1 MQITSNIIEQK
12 SKDLDEVIALSAFRQ
27 RSANDWSAD
36 SVRLIATPSA
46 FARQALYYVQEI
58 GHFHAARTY
67 FTEREQLESFL
78 VVYTVAGAGE
88 LTYRD
93 KTTTVRAGDLFCIDC
108 MDYQHYRTVPDSR
121 EPWELLWV
129 HLYGSSSRFYYERF
143 AEADSPVIRLP
154 QGSGI
159 PALLRRLLE
168 IQRDRSLDTELESSR
183 LLVALLTELLL
194 ESKGRDRDP
203 SAAPAYILQLK
214 ATLEREYAASHSL
227 DTMAAAHAV
236 NKYHLARTFKRHIGF
251 SPLEYLINTRITR
264 AKELL
269 QYGTLPV
276 ADIARAVGVDN
287 ASHFINLFKSRTGLT
302 PLAFRNRWKQPE

>member
-1 MQITSNIIEQK
+1 M
-12 SKDLDEVIALSAFRQ
+12 SAFRQ

-46 FARQALYYVQEI
+46 FARQALYYIQEI
-58 GHFHAARTY
+58 GHFRAARAY

-93 KTTTVRAGDLFCIDC
+93 QTTTVRPGDLFCIDC
-108 MDYQHYRTVPDSR
+108 MAYQHYRTALDSR

-129 HLYGSSSRFYYERF
+129 HLYGSGSRSYYELF
-143 AEADSPVIRLP
+143 AEADSPVVRLP

-159 PALLRRLLE
+159 PALLRRLLD
-168 IQRDRSLDTELESSR
+168 IQRNRSLNTELESSR
-183 LLVALLTELLL
+183 LLVALLTDLLL
-194 ESKGRDRDP
+194 ESKGTDRDP
-203 SAAPAYILQLK
+203 AAAPAYILQLK
-214 ATLEREYAASHSL
+214 QKLEQEYAASHSL
-227 DTMAAAHAV
+227 DTMAAAFAV
-236 NKYHLARTFKRHIGF
+236 NKYHLARTFKRHTGF

-302 PLAFRNRWKQPE
+302 PLAFRNRWRQPD